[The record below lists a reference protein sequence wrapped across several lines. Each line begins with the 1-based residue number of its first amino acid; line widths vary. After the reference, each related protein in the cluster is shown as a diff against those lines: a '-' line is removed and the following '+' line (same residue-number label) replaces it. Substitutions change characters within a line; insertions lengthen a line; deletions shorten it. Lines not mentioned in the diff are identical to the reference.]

1 MTDSFIFNPSPDYAS
16 ALGETYGPVNESY
29 DRREELERLN
39 DEVRKKNA
47 ELPLDILKKLI
58 PLLPKAKKLA
68 NKMAWDKY
76 NKDAAEENPWKKGTK
91 EYETYEALQK
101 YLDEGEKLHSEMVGD
116 AYKNKDIP
124 TLNALKAD
132 GIGTRKKRNIV
143 FNSDKVTWKGDL
155 QQYIF
160 DNNRTLKFKDLDE
173 ANDFFNRFVAAKK
186 KNLIAAGFNSKY
198 IDFFGKDEFE
208 KIRGT
213 FISKVEKS
221 ILGDQLQDNKSEDI
235 QYINNASKGENFNAD
250 IYKWADLNKGKF
262 NNNVAEALRYKIK
275 LMTTLNRADQLPYA
289 VTESFLY
296 SITEAKGDIAKTV
309 VEKLGGSVQA
319 NMQVKQWLE
328 TLEASKTKALE
339 AITTRDDNYKKTYEM
354 KLRETLY
361 KDGNVPTK
369 EELINYIYKDEDTRF
384 DFSTGGLPQEVTK
397 LLSAEAQNDAQLIP
411 LYEKKARL
419 GILTVADVM
428 KLESS
433 TLRQQYLPQ
442 AISVSNMGM
451 SKQITSM
458 SKEAIKTMADE
469 VEKDSIG
476 KTEKSSKWLSIK
488 QQAELL
494 YPSLYAQNLK
504 IAEPDTEKGLSREAV
519 AHAETMKQLYAKA
532 IAGNFDTWGEFTTN
546 RLKMQS
552 ALQYL
557 ALDKNHLTTQIIP
570 GFEADVKAAMDL
582 PFGSKTVLT
591 AFKQLS
597 EETGIPAALLQA
609 NQVTA
614 ARKLEEAG
622 KLQAEKEGSE
632 YKAKDKEYVKSEIE
646 LAYEA
651 LSEDQKNLLSKY
663 PTQAKLARA
672 KFLAFIEDSGE
683 GEGVITWNELSVV
696 HPDVSKFIFKEQYGK
711 DLPEPHVLGKYEPQK
726 GDWKELPGATRIGY
740 AVFDGK
746 NWVYS
751 SKKGWVK
758 QGNNWFN
765 LGRLGNEWMGDID
778 EYRDRDGYYKPFEG
792 GSNDLTTTFFGRDKP
807 INTAEEGGPRI
818 GDWYRITNKN
828 VGPWYDLAGIA
839 NKPFVVWDGKEWIQQ
854 ATKGKYS
861 KEYQGPHTLSK
872 IKEEEKNLAKNKNKK
887 KK

>member
-29 DRREELERLN
+29 DRRDELEKLN

-47 ELPLDILKKLI
+47 ELPVDILKKLI

-68 NKMAWDKY
+68 DKMAWDKY
-76 NKDAAEENPWKKGTK
+76 NKDAAQKNPWKDTK
-91 EYETYEALQK
+91 DYETFEAMQTF
-101 YLDEGEKLHSEMVGD
+101 LDEGEKLHSEMVGD

-124 TLNALKAD
+124 TLNALKSD
-132 GIGTRKKRNIV
+132 GIGTRKTKNIV

-155 QQYIF
+155 QQFIF

-173 ANDFFNRFVAAKK
+173 ANDFFNRFKAFKK
-186 KNLIAAGFNSKY
+186 ENLIAAGFNSKY
-198 IDFFGKDEFE
+198 IEFFGKEEFE
-208 KIRGT
+208 SIRNT

-235 QYINNASKGENFNAD
+235 TYIDNASKGENFNAD

-262 NNNVAEALRYKIK
+262 NNNVAEALRYKID

-339 AITTRDDNYKKTYEM
+339 AITTRDSNYKTTYEM

-369 EELINYIYKDEDTRF
+369 EELIDYIYKNEETRF

-397 LLSAEAQNDAQLIP
+397 LLSAEAQSDAQLIP

-419 GILTVADVM
+419 GILTTADVM

-451 SKQITSM
+451 TQQITTM
-458 SKEAIKTMADE
+458 SKESIKTMADTVE
-469 VEKDSIG
+469 VDSLG
-476 KTEKSSKWLSIK
+476 KNEKSQKWLNIK

-494 YPSLYAQNLK
+494 YPSLYAQNLR
-504 IAEPDTEKGLSREAV
+504 IAEPDKEKGLSREAV
-519 AHAETMKQLYAKA
+519 AHAETMKQLEEKA
-532 IAGNFDTWGEFTTN
+532 RAGHFDTWGEFTTN

-552 ALQYL
+552 AVQYL

-570 GFEADVKAAMDL
+570 GFEEDVKAAMDL
-582 PFGSKTVLT
+582 PFGSKTVLS

-597 EETGIPAALLQA
+597 ERTGIPASLLQA

-651 LSEDQKNLLSKY
+651 LTEDQKNLLSKY

-683 GEGVITWNELSVV
+683 GEGVITWNELSMV
-696 HPDVSKFIFKEQYGK
+696 HPDVSKFVFKEQYGK
-711 DLPEPHVLGKYEPQK
+711 DLPEPHVLGKAEPRK

-746 NWVYS
+746 IWKYS
-751 SKKGWVK
+751 STR
-758 QGNNWFN
+758 
-765 LGRLGNEWMGDID
+765 GRKNQEWIGDVVD
-778 EYRDRDGYYKPFEG
+778 YKDRGGYYRPFEG
-792 GSNDLTTTFFGRDKP
+792 VANDLTTTFFSTKSIERDQP
-807 INTAEEGGPRI
+807 LNYAPEGGPRP
-818 GDWYRITNKN
+818 GDWYKVTNKN
-828 VGPWYDLAGIA
+828 VGPAFDLTGKDT
-839 NKPFVVWDGKEWIQQ
+839 KPYVVWDGKEWIFSQK
-854 ATKGKYS
+854 KGRFAE
-861 KEYQGPHTLSK
+861 EYQGPHTLSK
-872 IKEEEKNLAKNKNKK
+872 IKEEEDLIKKQAQKNY
-887 KK
+887 

>member
-1 MTDSFIFNPSPDYAS
+1 MTDSFIFNPSPDFAS

-47 ELPLDILKKLI
+47 ELPVDILKKLI
-58 PLLPKAKKLA
+58 PLLPKAKKFA
-68 NKMAWDKY
+68 DKMAWDKY

-91 EYETYEALQK
+91 EYETYEALQT

-124 TLNALKAD
+124 TLNALKSD

-173 ANDFFNRFVAAKK
+173 ANDFFNSFIQSKK
-186 KNLIAAGFNSKY
+186 ENLIAVGFNSKY
-198 IDFFGKDEFE
+198 IEFFGRKEFE
-208 KIRGT
+208 SMRTT
-213 FISKVEKS
+213 FITKVEKS
-221 ILGDQLQDNKSEDI
+221 ILGDQLQDDKSEDI
-235 QYINNASKGENFNAD
+235 EYINNASKGETFNAD

-262 NNNVAEALRYKIK
+262 NNNVAEALRYKIG

-339 AITTRDDNYKKTYEM
+339 AITTRDNNYKTTYAQN
-354 KLRETLY
+354 LRKDLY
-361 KDGNVPTK
+361 KNGNVPTK
-369 EELINYIYKDEDTRF
+369 EELIDYIYKNEDSKF
-384 DFSTGGLPQEVTK
+384 DFSTGGLPEGVTK
-397 LLSAEAQNDAQLIP
+397 LLSEEAQNDAILIP
-411 LYEKKARL
+411 LYEKKAKL

-428 KLESS
+428 KLENS

-451 SKQITSM
+451 TQQMTTM
-458 SKEAIKTMADE
+458 SKESIKTMADE
-469 VEKDSIG
+469 VEVASLG
-476 KTEKSSKWLSIK
+476 KNEKSQKWLNIK

-504 IAEPDTEKGLSREAV
+504 IAEPDTTKGLSREAV
-519 AHAETMKQLYAKA
+519 AHAETMRQLREKA
-532 IAGNFDTWGEFTTN
+532 VAGHFDNWGEFTTN

-552 ALQYL
+552 AVQYL

-582 PFGSKTVLT
+582 PEGSKTVLT

-597 EETGIPAALLQA
+597 ERTGIPAALIQA

-622 KLQAEKEGSE
+622 KLQAGSE
-632 YKAKDKEYVKSEIE
+632 YRAKDKAYVKSEIE
-646 LAYEA
+646 LAYEE
-651 LSEDQKNLLSKY
+651 LSEDQKKLLSKY

-683 GEGVITWNELSVV
+683 GEGVITWNELSNV
-696 HPDVSKFIFKEQYGK
+696 HPDVSKWLFKQENPDIPY
-711 DLPEPHVLGKYEPQK
+711 PEPHVLGQWDGNPNK
-726 GDWKELPGATRIGY
+726 GAWKELPGFTRIGY

-751 SKKGWVK
+751 SKRGKWNQRWTGHVVDYK
-758 QGNNWFN
+758 
-765 LGRLGNEWMGDID
+765 
-778 EYRDRDGYYKPFEG
+778 DRDGYYRPFVG
-792 GSNDLTTTFFGRDKP
+792 VANDLTTTFFSTRSIERDQP
-807 INTAEEGGPRI
+807 LNYAPEGGPRP
-818 GDWYRITNKN
+818 GDWYKVTNKN
-828 VGPWYDLAGIA
+828 VGPAFDLTGKDT
-839 NKPFVVWDGKEWIQQ
+839 KPYVVWDGKEWIFSQK
-854 ATKGKYS
+854 KGRFAE
-861 KEYQGPHTLSK
+861 EYQGPHTLSK
-872 IKEEEKNLAKNKNKK
+872 IQEEEDLIKK
-887 KK
+887 QAQKKY